1 MIEPGNVTV
10 EFLGIPRQRAGRAE
24 LPVVPGTI
32 AEVLSAVQRSCPR
45 FTDLMGA
52 DGRLAPQYVL
62 SLNGRRF
69 LRELNYSLAPGD
81 RIIILSADAGG

>member
-32 AEVLSAVQRSCPR
+32 AEALAAVERSCPQ
-45 FTDLMGA
+45 FTDLVRE
-52 DGRLAPQYVL
+52 DGQLALQYAL

-69 LRELNYSLAPGD
+69 LRELDHVLVPGD
-81 RIIILSADAGG
+81 RLLVLSADAGG